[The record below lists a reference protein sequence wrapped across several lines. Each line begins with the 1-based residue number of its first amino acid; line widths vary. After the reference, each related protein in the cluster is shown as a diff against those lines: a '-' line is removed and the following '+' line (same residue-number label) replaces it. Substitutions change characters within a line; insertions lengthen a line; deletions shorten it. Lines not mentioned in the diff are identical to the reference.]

1 MITTGFGKLDEL
13 LGGGIRGG
21 VITDIFGPSG
31 SGKTQLLLQICVNSL
46 VHGGIILYQDTTG
59 SFRPERLVELL
70 KTKGMD
76 PKLLDKVI
84 VGRITN
90 TAEQLKYIDKIL
102 EIENL
107 NLVVI
112 DNITD
117 IFSFEYSK
125 ESNSLAKHIAFMEY
139 MHKLAYVTVKRQVPI
154 VVTNITRKSDDE
166 ERESLGRSIS
176 MFTHQKISLIKNGQ
190 KFNAQVFPS
199 FSSKKMASYI
209 ITHNGL
215 EDLP

>member
-13 LGGGIRGG
+13 LGGGIRDG

-76 PKLLDKVI
+76 PKLLDNVI

>member
-1 MITTGFGKLDEL
+1 MITTGIGKLDDL

-21 VITDIFGPSG
+21 MITDIYGPSG
-31 SGKTQLLLQICVNSL
+31 SGKTQLLLQICVNSFI
-46 VHGGIILYQDTTG
+46 HGGMILYQDATG
-59 SFRPERLVELL
+59 SFRPERLIELL
-70 KTKGMD
+70 KAKGMD

-84 VGRITN
+84 FGRITN
-90 TAEQLKYIDKIL
+90 TVEQLNYVDKIS
-102 EIENL
+102 EIKNL

-117 IFSFEYSK
+117 LFSFEYSK
-125 ESNSLAKHIAFMEY
+125 ESNSLTKHIAFMEY
-139 MHKLAYVTVKRQVPI
+139 MRKLAYVTVKRQIPI

-166 ERESLGRSIS
+166 ERENLSRSIS
-176 MFTHQKISLIKNGQ
+176 MFTHQKISLVKSGQ
-190 KFNAQVFPS
+190 KYSAQVFPS
-199 FSSKKMASYI
+199 FGSKKVVNYI